1 MNENSNQRNTTLDL
15 LKGIACIGVV
25 FIHVPFPGIFGIAV
39 TAVSRMFVALFFIIS
54 GYYLWVGD
62 EKKTLDKLPKK
73 IKRTLKLTATSF
85 LVYFLWESFVR
96 LKGGGYQKV
105 IRWYADDVFSIKT
118 VIGTLFFS
126 YDSIVGHLWFLL
138 ALLGGYILF
147 YYMLKSHIRLNWIS
161 AILILEIHIILMS
174 ISHIYDLGW
183 NMAFFRNVWFY
194 GMPFL
199 IIGYSIRL
207 YEIKLLSYLTRVR
220 LIAMFLLGLF
230 MILCERFVIGKLQIF
245 NGSIIAIFAMVM
257 LALKYPDLSPKN
269 GLAVIG
275 NKYSTD
281 IYIYHWIILEIVIK
295 SKKILQIECIE
306 FEWLEP
312 VIVLGIT
319 LILAWGLKH
328 FYLVSHIVRRKKSV

>member
-1 MNENSNQRNTTLDL
+1 
-15 LKGIACIGVV
+15 
-25 FIHVPFPGIFGIAV
+25 
-39 TAVSRMFVALFFIIS
+39 
-54 GYYLWVGD
+54 
-62 EKKTLDKLPKK
+62 
-73 IKRTLKLTATSF
+73 
-85 LVYFLWESFVR
+85 
-96 LKGGGYQKV
+96 
-105 IRWYADDVFSIKT
+105 
-118 VIGTLFFS
+118 
-126 YDSIVGHLWFLL
+126 
-138 ALLGGYILF
+138 
-147 YYMLKSHIRLNWIS
+147 
-161 AILILEIHIILMS
+161 
-174 ISHIYDLGW
+174 
-183 NMAFFRNVWFY
+183 
-194 GMPFL
+194 
-199 IIGYSIRL
+199 
-207 YEIKLLSYLTRVR
+207 
-220 LIAMFLLGLF
+220 MFLLGLF
-230 MILCERFVIGKLQIF
+230 MILCERFVIGNLQIF